1 MIFIKS
7 MSNCDFMREP
17 SEEDMIEKTLQAML
31 HSDRVLQH
39 QYRAQNYQRYVDL
52 IHDLVQ
58 AEKHDELTVKNHH
71 QCRVGAA
78 PLPEIHHNEMKAS
91 TSKDSNPKKNDRYA
105 R

>member
-1 MIFIKS
+1 
-7 MSNCDFMREP
+7 MREP
-17 SEEDMIEKTLQAML
+17 SEEDMIGKTLQAML